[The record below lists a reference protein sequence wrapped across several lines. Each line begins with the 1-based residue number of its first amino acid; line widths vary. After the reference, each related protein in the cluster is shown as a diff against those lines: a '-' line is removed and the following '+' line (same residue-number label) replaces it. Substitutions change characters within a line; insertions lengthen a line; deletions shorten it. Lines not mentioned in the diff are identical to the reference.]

1 MVSGQPAQT
10 EQYWTENVAAP
21 HISAVRWLQM
31 ILCQAALLDLTSS
44 EEISLLH
51 DTEELLLIDLAISF
65 VNHLLKLFI
74 SHSFS
79 ELLGHALQV
88 FERDLPSLVI
98 IEQPEG
104 LENLILWVAIQ
115 DFMGHHL
122 QKFFVLDSAAAIIVD
137 VRDHLLNLFLLG
149 LETKSAHGNLQL
161 FGIDGTG
168 AICIKQ
174 IKCLLDFLLLLLSE
188 LFLLLATGVETT
200 KSHVV
205 S

>member
-10 EQYWTENVAAP
+10 EQYWTENLAAP
-21 HISAVRWLQM
+21 HISAVMWLQM

-51 DTEELLLIDLAISF
+51 DTEELLLIDLAIAVAISF

-88 FERDLPSLVI
+88 FERDLPSLVV

-104 LENLILWVAIQ
+104 LENLILRVAIQ
-115 DFMGHHL
+115 DLMGHHL
-122 QKFFVLDSAAAIIVD
+122 QKFFVLDSATAIIVD
-137 VRDHLLNLFLLG
+137 VRDHFLNLFLLG
-149 LETKSAHGNLQL
+149 FETKSAHGNLQL
-161 FGIDGTG
+161 LGI
-168 AICIKQ
+168 
-174 IKCLLDFLLLLLSE
+174 
-188 LFLLLATGVETT
+188 
-200 KSHVV
+200 
-205 S
+205 